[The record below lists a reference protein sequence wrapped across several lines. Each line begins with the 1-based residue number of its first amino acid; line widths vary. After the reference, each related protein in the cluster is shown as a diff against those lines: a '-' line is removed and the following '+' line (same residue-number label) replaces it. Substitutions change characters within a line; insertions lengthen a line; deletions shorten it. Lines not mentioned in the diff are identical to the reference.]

1 MKISGKTRVCAIIGD
16 PVEHSLSPV
25 MHNAAFKE
33 LGLNLVY
40 VAFKVTKNGLK
51 EAISGARSLGLLG
64 LNVTMPHKNAVMSYL
79 DETDST
85 AEAIGAVNT
94 ILNNQGK
101 LIGFNTDGNGAMI
114 ALKENGIYTE
124 EKKMLLLGAG
134 GAAKAIAFQV
144 AQEVEELVILNRTL
158 EKAERLA
165 ELLCKSFG
173 KKVKGGTLSAEVLE
187 EELKTTDILVNAT
200 SVGMHP
206 DVNMS
211 PVPSDLLGRDLC
223 VMDIIYNPL
232 ETKLV
237 KDAKSVGANV
247 VLGLEM
253 LLYQGAVAFEIWTN
267 CPAPVEVMKKAA
279 LDKLA
284 EQGVAIEGKS

>member
-1 MKISGKTRVCAIIGD
+1 MRISGKTRVCAIIGD

-40 VAFKVTKNGLK
+40 VAFTVTRNELK
-51 EAISGARSLGLLG
+51 DAISGARSLGMQG

-85 AEAIGAVNT
+85 AKAIGAVNT
-94 ILNNQGK
+94 ILNEQGK
-101 LIGFNTDGNGAMI
+101 LIGYNTDGNGALR
-114 ALKENGIYTE
+114 ALKENGISAK
-124 EKKMLLLGAG
+124 EKKMLILGAG
-134 GAAKAIAFQV
+134 GAAKAIAFQA
-144 AQEVEELVILNRTL
+144 AQDVEEVVILNRTS
-158 EKAERLA
+158 EKAEKLA
-165 ELLCKSFG
+165 ELLCKKFG
-173 KKVKGGTLSAEVLE
+173 KRVNGGALSAEVLKK
-187 EELKTTDILVNAT
+187 ELKTTDILVNAT

-206 DVNMS
+206 DVNRS
-211 PVPSDLLGRDLC
+211 PVPSDLLRRDLC

-237 KDAKSVGANV
+237 TDAKAVGAKV

-267 CPAPVEVMKKAA
+267 CPAPVEVMKEAA
-279 LDKLA
+279 LNKLA
-284 EQGVAIEGKS
+284 EQGVHC

>member
-40 VAFKVTKNGLK
+40 VAFTVTRNELK
-51 EAISGARSLGLLG
+51 DAISGARSLGLRG
-64 LNVTMPHKNAVMSYL
+64 LNVTMPHKNAVITYL

-85 AEAIGAVNT
+85 AKAIGAVNT

-101 LIGFNTDGNGAMI
+101 LIGYNTDGVGALR
-114 ALKENGIYTE
+114 ALKENGISPDGN
-124 EKKMLLLGAG
+124 KMLLLGAG
-134 GAAKAIAFQV
+134 GAAKAIAFQA
-144 AQEVEELVILNRTL
+144 AQEVEELVILNRTS
-158 EKAERLA
+158 EKAEKLA
-165 ELLCKSFG
+165 EVLRREFG
-173 KKVKGGTLSAEVLE
+173 KRVKGGALSAEVLKKE
-187 EELKTTDILVNAT
+187 MKDADILVNAT

-206 DVNMS
+206 DVNRS
-211 PVPSDLLGRDLC
+211 LVPSDLLRSDLC

-232 ETKLV
+232 ETKLL
-237 KDAKSVGANV
+237 KDAKSVGAKV
-247 VLGLEM
+247 VSGLEM

-279 LDKLA
+279 LNKLT
-284 EQGVAIEGKS
+284 EQGVHH